1 MSTNRELLMEALKR
15 LVAVRAVELRPAL
28 REAADAIAAATGA
41 DKVDVFVLEE
51 RSGSLVAIGVSDTP
65 LGRRQIALGLD
76 RLPIA
81 NGGRTV
87 RVYETGAEFMTGDAR
102 TDPEELPG
110 AVGALGVRSSVQV
123 PFDVAGVR
131 RGVLHLCSTR
141 TDAFADEILGF
152 ARAVAGWV
160 GVIAHRADAVERLSA
175 EAADSGRRA
184 AAEEIVTVTAHD
196 LRNYIAPVHGRV
208 LLLKQRAIR
217 DGLEP
222 YRRDAEAA
230 ERSLQRLTRVVSDL
244 LDVGRIE
251 QGLFEVEPMPLDL
264 ASLVREVASALETP
278 AVPIAVRNDSDVV
291 VDGDRV
297 RLAQVVEN
305 LLANAAKHAPPGTAI
320 HVDVATVE
328 AENRDWAVVRIC
340 DEGPGMDAELAARAF
355 TRFARGSG
363 SKGLGLGLYLA
374 REIVLAHRGTLQLS
388 TAPGRGATFTL
399 RIPAH
404 PR

>member
-1 MSTNRELLMEALKR
+1 MSTNRELLTEALKR

-41 DKVDVFVLEE
+41 EKVDVFLLDE
-51 RSGSLVAIGVSDTP
+51 RSGSLVAVGVSDTP
-65 LGRRQIALGLD
+65 LGRKQSALGLD
-76 RLPIA
+76 RLPLA

-87 RVYETGAEFMTGDAR
+87 RVYETGAEFMTGDVR

-110 AVGALGVRSSVQV
+110 IVGALGLRSMVQV
-123 PFDVAGVR
+123 PLEVASVR
-131 RGVLHLCSTR
+131 RGVLHLASTR
-141 TDAFADEILGF
+141 TDAFGDEILAF
-152 ARAVAGWV
+152 ARTVAGWV
-160 GVIAHRADAVERLSA
+160 AVIAHRAEAVERLSE
-175 EAADSGRRA
+175 EATDRGRRA

-196 LRNYIAPVHGRV
+196 LRNYISPVHGRI

-217 DGLEP
+217 DALEP

-230 ERSLQRLTRVVSDL
+230 ERSLARLTRVVSDL

-251 QGLFEVEPMPLDL
+251 QGLFEIEPMPLDL
-264 ASLVREVASALETP
+264 ASLVREVAGALESA
-278 AVPIAVRNDSDVV
+278 AVPIAVRGEGEVV

-305 LLANAAKHAPPGTAI
+305 LLANAAKHAPPGTTI
-320 HVDVATVE
+320 RVEVATAE
-328 AENRDWAVVRIC
+328 AEGLTWAVVKIS

-355 TRFARGSG
+355 TRFARGAG

-374 REIVLAHRGTLQLS
+374 REIVLAHGGSLQLS

-399 RIPAH
+399 RVQAH

>member
-1 MSTNRELLMEALKR
+1 MSTNTQLLTEALKR

-41 DKVDVFVLEE
+41 EKVDVFVFEE

-65 LGRRQIALGLD
+65 LGRLQSALGLD
-76 RLPIA
+76 RLPVA

-87 RVYETGAEFMTGDAR
+87 RVYRSGAEFMTGDAR

-110 AVGALGVRSSVQV
+110 IVGALGVRSAVQV

-141 TDAFADEILGF
+141 TDAFADDILGF

-160 GVIAHRADAVERLSA
+160 GVITHRAEAVERLTA
-175 EAADSGRRA
+175 EATDRGRRA

-196 LRNYIAPVHGRV
+196 LRNYLAPVHGRV

-217 DGLEP
+217 ENHEA

-230 ERSLQRLTRVVSDL
+230 ERSLERLTRVVSDL

-251 QGLFEVEPMPLDL
+251 QGLFQIEPMPLDL
-264 ASLVREVASALETP
+264 AAVVREVAGALESPT
-278 AVPIAVRNDSDVV
+278 VPITVRGEAEVV

-305 LLANAAKHAPPGTAI
+305 LLANAAKHAPHGTAI
-320 HVDVATVE
+320 HVEVATAE
-328 AENRDWAVVRIC
+328 AEDRAWAVVTIR

-355 TRFARGSG
+355 TRFARGAG

-374 REIVLAHRGTLQLS
+374 HEIVVAHGGTLQLS

-399 RIPAH
+399 RVPAH